1 MVTAFAAPE
10 QNLQFLFLFQTN
22 LEYQP
27 QIIKKEFATLTLRH
41 IQARDMNKLDDWP
54 PNYNETARMFPQEV

>member
-54 PNYNETARMFPQEV
+54 PNYNGTARMFPQEV